1 MNSFREPMATEEG
14 KISFLQG
21 QDTDRFV
28 SHKWPMPNTHTRRQR
43 ETDLVGAIHTCV
55 TLIIRVKLTNLRRMR
70 GTLEELEKVKL
81 WKLYK

>member
-1 MNSFREPMATEEG
+1 MATEEG

-28 SHKWPMPNTHTRRQR
+28 SHKWSMPNTHTRRQR
-43 ETDLVGAIHTCV
+43 EKDLVGAIHTCV

-70 GTLEELEKVKL
+70 GTQEELEKVKL